1 MLKRF
6 SDPSVPAHK
15 HLISLLAIYQQ
26 FGTYYLIFHWA
37 DADLRRY
44 WKDVNPC
51 PSMNQETVIW
61 VARQCRGIAEGVNA
75 IHQYSSSRLRLQPKD
90 ETFGHHGDIKPENV
104 LWFPD
109 PGHAQTNQGTLKLS
123 DFGLAE
129 ISIHQTR
136 SMQAKSN
143 YATSISYQAPES
155 EIEGTGAIGRS
166 YDIWTL
172 GCLYLEFITWLIG
185 GWDLVNHFSFLR
197 IPKDEDFVL
206 GQDGTKFY
214 VLKPGSF
221 TGGKW
226 NPTAEIKPAV
236 SKVRKLSPMKIAMSH
251 CLPSSSSASCL
262 KTGHVLL
269 FSANF

>member
-1 MLKRF
+1 M
-6 SDPSVPAHK
+6 
-15 HLISLLAIYQQ
+15 I
-26 FGTYYLIFHWA
+26 
-37 DADLRRY
+37 
-44 WKDVNPC
+44 N
-51 PSMNQETVIW
+51 
-61 VARQCRGIAEGVNA
+61 
-75 IHQYSSSRLRLQPKD
+75 
-90 ETFGHHGDIKPENV
+90 
-104 LWFPD
+104 
-109 PGHAQTNQGTLKLS
+109 
-123 DFGLAE
+123 
-129 ISIHQTR
+129 
-136 SMQAKSN
+136 
-143 YATSISYQAPES
+143 
-155 EIEGTGAIGRS
+155 
-166 YDIWTL
+166 
-172 GCLYLEFITWLIG
+172 LEFITWLIG